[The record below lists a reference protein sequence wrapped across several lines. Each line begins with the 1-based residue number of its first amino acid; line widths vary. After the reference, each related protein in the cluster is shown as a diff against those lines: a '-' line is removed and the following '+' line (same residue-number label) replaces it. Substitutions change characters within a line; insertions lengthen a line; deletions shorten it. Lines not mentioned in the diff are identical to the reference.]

1 MRFPHVPAL
10 LAAAIAMASLTVQAQ
25 AQNQDLKAAWA
36 PQVTDCSAF
45 FGVWGQSDSSAADTY
60 KAMSIAFTTYA
71 RQVHGPVDTD
81 IELTKSRRKMA
92 TMLHQARKGETDSK
106 AAVSMQVTLC
116 LATLKKA
123 EQDLWPGLSTKQK
136 QETPKLAK

>member
-1 MRFPHVPAL
+1 MPFQTLTAFIS
-10 LAAAIAMASLTVQAQ
+10 AAIALACSTVHSQ

-60 KAMSIAFTTYA
+60 KAMSIAFATYA
-71 RQVHGPVDTD
+71 RQVHGTVETD
-81 IELTKSRRKMA
+81 IELMKSRRKMA
-92 TMLHQARKGETDSK
+92 SMLHQARKGEIDSK

-123 EQDLWPGLSTKQK
+123 EQELWPGLSTKQK